1 MMIALVSISIIA
13 KMATVSNISIVE
25 KYNVLTHRLSKYYLN
40 KLSD

>member
-1 MMIALVSISIIA
+1 MMIALVSIIA

-40 KLSD
+40 ELSD

>member
-1 MMIALVSISIIA
+1 MMIALVSISIMA
-13 KMATVSNISIVE
+13 KMATASNISIVE